1 MGVLAI
7 SWEAS
12 GSDPSDCSNTYTHT
26 SSGVWSTDCTWY
38 STSKP
43 LSLSTCISLTWS
55 LKLSI
60 EMGFMRSTTA
70 THNTHRE
77 GGRREGGEEGGK
89 REGGGREEGGRR
101 EGGGREEKEGGR
113 GEGGRVRVAFLYSNC
128 FLSVIFCG

>member
-1 MGVLAI
+1 MLANLFL
-7 SWEAS
+7 SLLVADLAMLWEAS

-26 SSGVWSTDCTWY
+26 SSGGWSTDRTWY

-70 THNTHRE
+70 TYNT
-77 GGRREGGEEGGK
+77 GREEGGK
-89 REGGGREEGGRR
+89 REGER
-101 EGGGREEKEGGR
+101 EGLVHTYTLAYDRLLQ
-113 GEGGRVRVAFLYSNC
+113 VVNSHLI
-128 FLSVIFCG
+128 IFSGYI